1 MDKRTKSF
9 TGWARGTSTSIYQ
22 TTVSLKEISHWWSAI
37 SCFVLEEGSHE
48 RTAPSLRSCSNRG
61 KRKSISRQKLPGT
74 PTAQVANWGWP
85 PIDFMF
91 YLILRQYFC
100 NNAFLTIA
108 VNNAWHASSRL
119 LRNNKEWSLDC
130 SCSNDAHRIIFSPST
145 SDFELMPRGTHPET
159 LLVDIDRPCCHRH
172 RLFWTRH
179 PPSLYANLAPSLCT
193 AQSNG
198 TYRNFRR
205 KCRLLSFACLFT
217 SRTPA
222 FTRCI

>member
-1 MDKRTKSF
+1 MDNRTKSF

-159 LLVDIDRPCCHRH
+159 LL
-172 RLFWTRH
+172 L
-179 PPSLYANLAPSLCT
+179 
-193 AQSNG
+193 
-198 TYRNFRR
+198 
-205 KCRLLSFACLFT
+205 
-217 SRTPA
+217 
-222 FTRCI
+222 

>member
-1 MDKRTKSF
+1 M
-9 TGWARGTSTSIYQ
+9 
-22 TTVSLKEISHWWSAI
+22 SLKEISHWWSAI

-48 RTAPSLRSCSNRG
+48 WTAPSLRSCSNRG

-119 LRNNKEWSLDC
+119 LRNNKKMIARLFVLERCTPHYFFTLDLRFRV
-130 SCSNDAHRIIFSPST
+130 DA
-145 SDFELMPRGTHPET
+145 PRYLET
-159 LLVDIDRPCCHRH
+159 LLELVVVDIDRPYCHRY
-172 RLFWTRH
+172 RLVWTRH

-222 FTRCI
+222 FTRFI